1 MKVSGRRFALTSS
14 SRVAIASGTELDD
27 LRFAD
32 DAEVQVGH
40 QREGAAPLGGT
51 TGQNDRPGLGN
62 CSGASSD
69 DAIELIQFLRGQIP
83 VCDQLRAGRQPRG
96 R

>member
-1 MKVSGRRFALTSS
+1 MSDVAEGPEMKVIGRRSALTSS
-14 SRVAIASGTELDD
+14 SSAAIASGTELDD

-40 QREGAAPLGGT
+40 QREGAASLGGT
-51 TGQNDRPGLGN
+51 AGQNDRPGLGN

-83 VCDQLRAGRQPRG
+83 GL
-96 R
+96 